1 MRLNQERRTKHKE
14 PRPYPFLSMRLNQ
27 ERRTKHKEPAIHPL
41 LNALTLADAL
51 LATDGGKIIQPRE
64 LPGRY
69 GRVIRDLERLF
80 VATDVHAVVAGGW
93 AVWLHGYVG
102 RVTQDVDIVIP
113 AVSQEAVLQVAP
125 MFGFDV
131 LPVRE
136 GVWPKLTHRETDIDV
151 DLMPE
156 AGIPGT
162 PTRPGPVPIR
172 HPSVYGAKAGE
183 LSFIELSGLFELKLG
198 SHRARDVAD
207 LVELIKVN
215 PSQLDEIGQQLK
227 QVHPDFSE
235 ELRHLIRQADE
246 ESG

>member
-1 MRLNQERRTKHKE
+1 M
-14 PRPYPFLSMRLNQ
+14 
-27 ERRTKHKEPAIHPL
+27 PL
-41 LNALTLADAL
+41 LDQLTLADAL
-51 LATDGGKIIQPRE
+51 LSANQGVMMRPSE

-69 GRVIRDLERLF
+69 GRVIRDLERL
-80 VATDVHAVVAGGW
+80 VAATDVHAVVAGGW
-93 AVWLHGYVG
+93 AVWRHGYVG

-113 AVSQEAVLQVAP
+113 AVSQEVVLRVAP
-125 MFGFDV
+125 KFGFDV

-136 GVWPKLTHRETDIDV
+136 GMWPKLTHRETAIDV

-183 LSFIELSGLFELKLG
+183 LSFIGLPGLFELKLG
-198 SHRARDVAD
+198 AHRARDVAD

-215 PSQLDEIGQQLK
+215 PTQLVEIRQQLE
-227 QVHPDFSE
+227 QIHPGYAV
-235 ELRHLIRQADE
+235 ELTELIRQAHE

>member
-1 MRLNQERRTKHKE
+1 MSLTEQ
-14 PRPYPFLSMRLNQ
+14 
-27 ERRTKHKEPAIHPL
+27 
-41 LNALTLADAL
+41 LTLADAL
-51 LATDGGKIIQPRE
+51 LVTDGGKVMRPSE

-69 GRVIRDLERLF
+69 GRVIRDLERLV

-93 AVWLHGYVG
+93 AVWRHGYVG

-113 AVSQEAVLQVAP
+113 AVSQEDVLRVAP

-136 GVWPKLTHRETDIDV
+136 GMWPKLTHRETAIDV

-162 PTRPGPVPIR
+162 PTRPAPVPIR

-198 SHRARDVAD
+198 AHRARDVAD

-215 PSQLDEIGQQLK
+215 PSQLDEIRQHLEQI
-227 QVHPDFSE
+227 HPDYAA
-235 ELRHLIRQADE
+235 ELTNLIRQAHE
-246 ESG
+246 ENP

>member
-1 MRLNQERRTKHKE
+1 MR
-14 PRPYPFLSMRLNQ
+14 PS
-27 ERRTKHKEPAIHPL
+27 
-41 LNALTLADAL
+41 
-51 LATDGGKIIQPRE
+51 E

-69 GRVIRDLERLF
+69 GRVIRDLERL
-80 VATDVHAVVAGGW
+80 VAATDVPAVIAGGW
-93 AVWLHGYVG
+93 AVWRHGYVG

-113 AVSQEAVLQVAP
+113 AVSQEVVLRVAS

-136 GVWPKLTHRETDIDV
+136 GMWPKLTHRETAIDI

-207 LVELIKVN
+207 IVELIKVN
-215 PSQLDEIGQQLK
+215 PAQLDEIRQQLE
-227 QVHPDFSE
+227 QVHPDYAA
-235 ELRHLIRQADE
+235 ELTNLIRQAHE
-246 ESG
+246 ESD

>member
-1 MRLNQERRTKHKE
+1 MSLTEQ
-14 PRPYPFLSMRLNQ
+14 
-27 ERRTKHKEPAIHPL
+27 
-41 LNALTLADAL
+41 LTLADAL
-51 LATDGGKIIQPRE
+51 LVTDGGKVMRPSE

-69 GRVIRDLERLF
+69 GRVIRDLERLV

-93 AVWLHGYVG
+93 AVWRHGYVG

-113 AVSQEAVLQVAP
+113 AVSQEVVLRVAP

-136 GVWPKLTHRETDIDV
+136 GMWPKLTHRETAIDV

-162 PTRPGPVPIR
+162 PTRPATVPIR

-198 SHRARDVAD
+198 AHRARDVAD

-215 PSQLDEIGQQLK
+215 PSQFF
-227 QVHPDFSE
+227 V
-235 ELRHLIRQADE
+235 LRSSLTKHHAQRTCVSTCDLRFADD
-246 ESG
+246 

>member
-1 MRLNQERRTKHKE
+1 M
-14 PRPYPFLSMRLNQ
+14 
-27 ERRTKHKEPAIHPL
+27 PL
-41 LNALTLADAL
+41 LDQLTLADAL
-51 LATDGGKIIQPRE
+51 LAANQGVMMRPSE

-69 GRVIRDLERLF
+69 GRVIRDLERL
-80 VATDVHAVVAGGW
+80 VAATDVPAVIAGGW
-93 AVWLHGYVG
+93 AVWRHGYVG

-113 AVSQEAVLQVAP
+113 AVSQEVVLRVAS

-136 GVWPKLTHRETDIDV
+136 GMWPKLTHRETAIDI

-207 LVELIKVN
+207 IVELIKVN
-215 PSQLDEIGQQLK
+215 PAQLDEIRQQLE
-227 QVHPDFSE
+227 QVHPDYAA
-235 ELRHLIRQADE
+235 ELTNLIRQAHE
-246 ESG
+246 ESD